1 VRVLGRLRF
10 LQVGMRLGGRGAFFR
25 PQTARSGLTFMQQ
38 GLNPEAFF
46 AIAFGKPDDFA
57 KGR

>member
-1 VRVLGRLRF
+1 
-10 LQVGMRLGGRGAFFR
+10 
-25 PQTARSGLTFMQQ
+25 MQQ

>member
-1 VRVLGRLRF
+1 M
-10 LQVGMRLGGRGAFFR
+10 QVGMRLGGRGAFFR